1 MRALKQNC
9 PGLVKAN
16 QRKMDARRE
25 LFDADE
31 DAIERSCAVRNAIAR
46 FTSMS
51 HSSASKF
58 DSAVTLGPAQ
68 K

>member
-9 PGLVKAN
+9 PRLVKAN

-25 LFDADE
+25 VFDADE
-31 DAIERSCAVRNAIAR
+31 DAIERSCTIRIAIAWIAL
-46 FTSMS
+46 MI
-51 HSSASKF
+51 HSSAGKF
-58 DSAVTLGPAQ
+58 DAAIALGPAQ